1 MTGRPGRR
9 LVPEGDPQVRVD
21 HDVEA
26 VAQLVQALFVRAGGL
41 AHQRPGEALV
51 LNVEA
56 DLIIRPVGPQ
66 GRPDDQGRE
75 DGLNH
80 PGRELTVA
88 EVEPYPARLICD
100 WIAECLVDGPC
111 GRRLGIWNACGAR
124 AS

>member
-1 MTGRPGRR
+1 MTSRR
-9 LVPEGDPQVRVD
+9 
-21 HDVEA
+21 

-75 DGLNH
+75 YGLNDRAFDL
-80 PGRELTVA
+80 PEIRGGG
-88 EVEPYPARLICD
+88 PYPAPMAIGFHF
-100 WIAECLVDGPC
+100 VDEVVH
-111 GRRLGIWNACGAR
+111 A
-124 AS
+124 